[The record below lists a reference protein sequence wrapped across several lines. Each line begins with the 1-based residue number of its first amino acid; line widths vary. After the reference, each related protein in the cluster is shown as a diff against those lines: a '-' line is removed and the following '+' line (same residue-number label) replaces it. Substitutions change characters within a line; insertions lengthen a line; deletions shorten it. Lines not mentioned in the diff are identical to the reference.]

1 MERKKNKI
9 AKRCC
14 KVVRTFYKNNAIIS
28 LLLIHQTNLN
38 KDQIQLVEKLSVE
51 LHLGV
56 KTFITSLLK
65 TLYLSLQQIYKE
77 FILLLLMKETIVLLG
92 N

>member
-1 MERKKNKI
+1 MSRI

-28 LLLIHQTNLN
+28 LRLIHQTNLN
-38 KDQIQLVEKLSVE
+38 KDQIQLAEKLSVE

-65 TLYLSLQQIYKE
+65 TLYQLLQQIYKE
-77 FILLLLMKETIVLLG
+77 FILQLLMKGITVLLG